1 VIEKV
6 TALSVLRRYKFSD
19 SDDQSNDCNTLQ
31 DCCGENM
38 HIKLFTEKPIQAIH
52 GRSSGCRD
60 YLLASSR
67 CSSGNLTYCVG
78 SYLIAEKSRALGSA
92 TAKPAT
98 ACPKI
103 EPNAI
108 APTVLHNGVD
118 L

>member
-31 DCCGENM
+31 GCCGENM

-52 GRSSGCRD
+52 GRSADCRD
-60 YLLASSR
+60 YVLAYSR
-67 CSSGNLTYCVG
+67 RSSGNLTYCVG
-78 SYLIAEKSRALGSA
+78 SDLIAKKSRALEPA
-92 TAKPAT
+92 TAKPT
-98 ACPKI
+98 TTRPRI
-103 EPNAI
+103 EPNVI
-108 APTVLHNGVD
+108 APTALNIGLD